1 MSEFEVMNEDVSE
14 EDVLCEVIVE
24 QAKDILILKRLA
36 RDLLKT
42 VRMAGDHSGVLIA
55 FIGRAIK
62 KYPELEM
69 ADEYKVI
76 PKELREIVGIAG
88 ITADVL
94 AVNKAARK
102 KDEKGG
108 GGTENIQ

>member
-1 MSEFEVMNEDVSE
+1 MPEPFEVDDAAPE
-14 EDVLCEVIVE
+14 EDVLREVIVE
-24 QAKDILILKRLA
+24 QAKDIMILKKLA

>member
-1 MSEFEVMNEDVSE
+1 MSENDEEPTQSE
-14 EDVLCEVIVE
+14 EDILRDVVVE
-24 QAKDILILKRLA
+24 QAKDIMVLKRLA
-36 RDLLKT
+36 KDLLKT

-55 FIGRAIK
+55 FIGKALK
-62 KYPELEM
+62 LHPDMETL
-69 ADEYKVI
+69 DEYKVI

-88 ITADVL
+88 ITAEVL